1 MSLDYPDLNALTDRV
16 IGAAIEVHRHLGPGL
31 LESVYETCLAVEL
44 EQLGLAVER
53 QKALTVKYKGIEIPQ
68 AHRIDLVIENAV
80 IVELKAVEALTEVHA
95 AQVLSYL
102 KFSHCRVGLLINFNE
117 KLLKNGLRRFVMK

>member
-1 MSLDYPDLNALTDRV
+1 MV
-16 IGAAIEVHRHLGPGL
+16 
-31 LESVYETCLAVEL
+31 VE
-44 EQLGLAVER
+44 
-53 QKALTVKYKGIEIPQ
+53 I
-68 AHRIDLVIENAV
+68 
-80 IVELKAVEALTEVHA
+80 KAVEALTEVHA